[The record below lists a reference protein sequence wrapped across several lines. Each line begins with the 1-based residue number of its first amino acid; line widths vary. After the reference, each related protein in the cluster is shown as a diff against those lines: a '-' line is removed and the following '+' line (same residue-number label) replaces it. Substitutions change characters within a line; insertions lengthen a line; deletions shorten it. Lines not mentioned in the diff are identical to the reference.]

1 MQPPFDSDLMHS
13 FLALAETGS
22 VTAAAVRLG
31 RTQSAVSMQ
40 LRRLEDVA
48 GRPLFHRLPRGIALT
63 EAGVDLLPYARQ
75 VAMLLETAR
84 RALHDRPEEASLRL
98 GLPPEYC
105 ETLLPRILARFGTC
119 HPQVGLTIRCDYS
132 VPSIAALE
140 AGELDLAVVFDTV
153 LRPGQGELL
162 ALDPTVWVTSV
173 AHDQHLR
180 HPVPIATY
188 LASDWCQTHMLGSL
202 ERRGIAYRPV
212 FACDTTQGFWTA
224 VRMGLAVVALAR
236 SAIPEGCRELTE
248 EDGFPLVDASCVI
261 LRRRPGAEGAALCTL
276 TTILRAAFAET
287 AERAANTPP
296 QRP

>member
-1 MQPPFDSDLMHS
+1 MLPPFDSDLMRS

-40 LRRLEDVA
+40 LRRLEEVA

-63 EAGVDLLPYARQ
+63 EVGVNLLPYARQ
-75 VAMLLETAR
+75 VADLLETAR
-84 RALHDRPEEASLRL
+84 RTLHERPAETPLRL

-105 ETLLPRILARFGTC
+105 ETLLPRILARFEAC

-132 VPSIAALE
+132 VPSITALE
-140 AGELDLAVVFDTV
+140 AGELDMAVVFDTV
-153 LRPGQGELL
+153 LQPGQGELL
-162 ALDPTVWVTSV
+162 ALDPTVWVTSEV
-173 AHDQHLR
+173 HGQHLR
-180 HPVPIATY
+180 RPVPNATY

-236 SAIPEGCRELTE
+236 STIPEGCRELTE

-261 LRRRPGAEGAALCTL
+261 LRRRAGADGAALRTL
-276 TTILRAAFAET
+276 ATILRAAFAET
-287 AERAANTPP
+287 GEKAGLPP
-296 QRP
+296 HP